1 MPRKITWTE
10 AQDMQ
15 IRRLRAEGRTW
26 DEIGTALGVTR
37 WTVIERGRRV
47 GAKPPPPGWVRA
59 PPPPAAG
66 RQPDH
71 LVGHHPGYRPGRHA
85 LRADPPSLTH
95 RSRR

>member
-26 DEIGTALGVTR
+26 DEIGATMGLTR

-47 GAKPPPPGWVRA
+47 GAKPPPPDFV
-59 PPPPAAG
+59 PPPPDPNRDPLPAG
-66 RQPDH
+66 DPVTWSAITSDTVLAGVPYTRI
-71 LVGHHPGYRPGRHA
+71 RPR
-85 LRADPPSLTH
+85 
-95 RSRR
+95 

>member
-26 DEIGTALGVTR
+26 DEIGAAMGLTR

-47 GAKPPPPGWVRA
+47 GAKPPPPDCVPA
-59 PPPPAAG
+59 PPDPNRDPLPAGSPVTWAAITQDTVLAG
-66 RQPDH
+66 VPFKQI
-71 LVGHHPGYRPGRHA
+71 RPR
-85 LRADPPSLTH
+85 
-95 RSRR
+95 